1 MAKQLSLKSEEDRI
15 QRRRKEFA
23 RLWEQVVPSGSVAI
37 SPQEAGR
44 VITKRAKAE
53 DAYVKGE
60 VDTANDILEEEAMLK
75 ITREGEADKA
85 KARSL
90 SAIASE
96 SMASDRLLGIA
107 AVRAQEQAEDRRSYF
122 PAEPLQ
128 TGRTPGAVL

>member
-15 QRRRKEFA
+15 QRRRAEFA

-37 SPQEAGR
+37 SPQEAVR

-85 KARSL
+85 EARSL

-96 SMASDRLLGIA
+96 SMASDRLGIA

-122 PAEPLQ
+122 SAEPLQ